1 MSSVAGSLVLDRQN
15 QNQKESSELINQV
28 DFKMVTFS
36 LGGKDYGID
45 IMKIKEIA
53 KFSNFTYVPNSYPYV
68 RGVYNLRGDIISIL
82 DLRILF
88 HLPIPRESSAVNVN
102 TENGLILRLE
112 ENVLGVVVD
121 SIDKVIGISSKD
133 IQPPHPIFG
142 DINIKYIHGVV
153 ENGGRLYIILNAES
167 ICARDE
173 SGKKTDR
180 PLPPAAEPGYPP
192 AEEFSTPGGYASVPA
207 GGAEPERD
215 FIRDTLRTFRNFHVT
230 PLNEEWFVRRF
241 SEWKD
246 VRQRKGADLQL
257 KAQEDADEYLSN
269 FYSADTGKFWSE
281 NVASQYVRILGE
293 TGGKIVQAWDVG
305 CGRGYEAYSMAAIL
319 VRKYP
324 DRMVK
329 LWANDNDLIA
339 ISTAANLIFSG
350 ADVPNYLRP
359 YVVEG
364 KSGASFQTDFKNKI
378 LFEYHD
384 VMHANALPDLDLIVA
399 RDVLSFMNPENQQK
413 LLNGFYEKLKPTG
426 TLVLGD
432 NERPVDLSHWEL
444 IQNSRSSYKKS

>member
-1 MSSVAGSLVLDRQN
+1 MSSIAGSLVLDRQERD
-15 QNQKESSELINQV
+15 QKEGVELINLL

-88 HLPIPRESSAVNVN
+88 HLPVPKGDFSAN

-142 DINIKYIHGVV
+142 DINIKYIQGVV

-167 ICARDE
+167 ICSRDE
-173 SGKKTDR
+173 GGKKADM
-180 PLPPAAEPGYPP
+180 PLPPGAPGYPAAEAHPP
-192 AEEFSTPGGYASVPA
+192 AESLSQAPA
-207 GGAEPERD
+207 GGGAEPERD

-230 PLNEEWFVRRF
+230 PLNEEWFDRRF
-241 SEWKD
+241 AEWKEL
-246 VRQRKGADLQL
+246 RQRRGAELQL
-257 KAQEDADEYLSN
+257 KAPEDADEYLSG
-269 FYSADTGKFWSE
+269 FYSADTGRFWSE
-281 NVASQYVRILGE
+281 NLAAQYARILGDS
-293 TGGKIVQAWDVG
+293 GGKTIHAWDVG
-305 CGRGYEAYSMAAIL
+305 CGRGYEAYSLTAIL
-319 VRKYP
+319 ARKYP
-324 DRMVK
+324 DRMIK
-329 LWANDNDLIA
+329 LWANDSDLIA
-339 ISTAANLIFSG
+339 ISTAANLLFNQAEIP
-350 ADVPNYLRP
+350 DYLKP

-364 KSGASFQTDFKNKI
+364 KNGASFQTDFKNKI

-384 VMHANALPDLDLIVA
+384 AVHSNTLPDLDLIVA
-399 RDVLSFMNPENQQK
+399 RDVLPFINPENQQK
-413 LLNGFYEKLKPTG
+413 LLGGFYEKLKPTG
-426 TLVLGD
+426 VLILGD
-432 NERPVDLSHWEL
+432 NERPLDLSHWEPL
-444 IQNSRSSYKKS
+444 QNSRSSYKKS

>member
-1 MSSVAGSLVLDRQN
+1 MSSVAGSLVRDRRDQD
-15 QNQKESSELINQV
+15 QKEGSEISNLV

-88 HLPIPRESSAVNVN
+88 HLPIRGENSAANAN

-142 DINIKYIHGVV
+142 DINIKYIQGVV

-173 SGKKTDR
+173 GGKKGDM
-180 PLPPAAEPGYPP
+180 PLPAAEAGYPP
-192 AEEFSTPGGYASVPA
+192 AGELPASGAYSSAPA
-207 GGAEPERD
+207 GGAEPERN
-215 FIRDTLRTFRNFHVT
+215 FVRDTLQAFRNFHVT
-230 PLNEEWFVRRF
+230 PLNEEWFARRF
-241 SEWKD
+241 SEWKEL
-246 VRQRKGADLQL
+246 RQRRGADLQL
-257 KAQEDADEYLSN
+257 KVPEDADDYLAN
-269 FYSADTGKFWSE
+269 FYSVDTGRFWSE
-281 NVASQYVRILGE
+281 NVASQYARVLGDA
-293 TGGKIVQAWDVG
+293 GGKIVHAWDVG
-305 CGRGYEAYSMAAIL
+305 CGRGYEAYSIAALL

-324 DRMVK
+324 NRMVK

-339 ISTAANLIFSG
+339 ISMAANLLFTE
-350 ADVPNYLRP
+350 ADVPDYLKP
-359 YVVEG
+359 YIVAG
-364 KSGASFQTDFKNKI
+364 KNGVGFRTDFKDKI

-384 VMHANALPDLDLIVA
+384 AMHSNALPDLDLIVA
-399 RDVLSFMNPENQQK
+399 RDMLSFMNPENQQR
-413 LLNGFYEKLKPTG
+413 LLSGFYEKLKPTG
-426 TLVLGD
+426 VLILGD
-432 NERPVDLSHWEL
+432 NERPVDLSRWEL
-444 IQNSRSSYKKS
+444 VQNSRSSYKKS